1 MLKEQTNML
10 KELNLQLIMS
20 TVLKTSFPPSVT
32 MKSVSVYQIPVDAF
46 GRLNP
51 FSLSLSGSRSLWIYR
66 NDVSKILK
74 VPTEPCLF

>member
-20 TVLKTSFPPSVT
+20 TVLKTSFPLSVT

-46 GRLNP
+46 GRLNL
-51 FSLSLSGSRSLWIYR
+51 FSLSLSGSRSL
-66 NDVSKILK
+66 
-74 VPTEPCLF
+74 